1 MRDAFDRRAEFLV
14 QEGLGERQSH
24 GVRFKP
30 GLIETLQR
38 RELDALGKK
47 LAEESGLTFAPS
59 KPGDHVSGSYR
70 QRFALASGRFAMI
83 SEGLGFQLV
92 PWSPSLEK
100 HLGQHVNGVTR
111 DTGGTDWSF
120 GRRQGIGL

>member
-1 MRDAFDRRAEFLV
+1 MKQRAAFLV
-14 QEGLGERQSH
+14 REGLGERQSH
-24 GVRFKP
+24 SVRFKP

-38 RELDALGKK
+38 RELDALGKQ

-100 HLGQHVNGVTR
+100 HLSQQVSGISR
-111 DTGGTDWSF
+111 DTGGIDWSF
-120 GRRQGIGL
+120 VRKRGLGL